1 MKLYGVKHNGQLMK
15 DDEGHPVLTESE
27 NQSRLFL
34 DSLRTVTK
42 IMKKQ
47 DEYELVTFRE
57 DIAPNPYLFTVHC
70 RNDTPKRHK
79 GYRIWART
87 KEDVINYIKYIG
99 LNEEDGDWKV
109 VEEEPPADAYL
120 LMVGYRVRHDGQGDG
135 EAFDKPVIH
144 EGAPAVFRR
153 HSDAQCFINTQ
164 NTDKLYIQVDL
175 VSDASI
181 RKEYQ

>member
-1 MKLYGVKHNGQLMK
+1 MKLYGVKKNGVLMR

-27 NQSRLFL
+27 SQTKTFL
-34 DSLRTVTK
+34 DALRAVCK
-42 IMKKQ
+42 IMGREDKE
-47 DEYELVTFRE
+47 EYTLATFRE

-70 RNDTPKRHK
+70 RNGSPKYHK
-79 GYRIWART
+79 GHRIWAKT
-87 KEDVINYIKYIG
+87 KEDILRYVKWI
-99 LNEEDGDWKV
+99 NEEDGDWKIA
-109 VEEEPPADAYL
+109 EEEPPTDAFL
-120 LMVGYRVRHDGQGDG
+120 HMVGYRVRSVTDDKLAMY
-135 EAFDKPVIH
+135 EAY
-144 EGAPAVFRR
+144 PAVFRR

>member
-15 DDEGHPVLTESE
+15 DDEGHLVLTESE

-34 DSLRTVTK
+34 DSLRTITK

-70 RNDTPKRHK
+70 RNGAPKYHK
-79 GYRIWART
+79 GHRIWAKT
-87 KEDVINYIKYIG
+87 KEDILRYVKWI
-99 LNEEDGDWKV
+99 NEEDGDWKIA
-109 VEEEPPADAYL
+109 EEEPPTDAFL
-120 LMVGYRVRHDGQGDG
+120 HMVGYRIKHADNR
-135 EAFDKPVIH
+135 PVIF
-144 EGAPAVFRR
+144 EGHPAVFRR
-153 HSDAQCFINTQ
+153 KSDAQSIMNRYGKEA
-164 NTDKLYIQVDL
+164 DMHIQVDL